1 MQTIA
6 NLLIP
11 LITMTVI
18 IYGLYKKVNIY
29 DSFINGVSEGLKM
42 SLEIFPTIMAMVIA
56 INIITSSGIIN
67 YLTEILSYPLS
78 LIKFPSEILPI
89 ALLRPIS
96 SSASLIVMNDILKT
110 YGPDSLLGMLASI
123 IQGSTDTTIYI
134 LGMYFSSVGIKKIKY
149 SLIVGLLADLSCII
163 IALIVLNI
171 IV

>member
-11 LITMTVI
+11 LIAMTVI

-56 INIITSSGIIN
+56 INLITSSGIIN

-110 YGPDSLLGMLASI
+110 YGPDSFLGMLASI

>member
-56 INIITSSGIIN
+56 INITTSSGIIN

-110 YGPDSLLGMLASI
+110 YGPDSFLGMLASI

>member
-110 YGPDSLLGMLASI
+110 YGPDSFLGMLASI

-163 IALIVLNI
+163 IALI
-171 IV
+171 

>member
-11 LITMTVI
+11 LIAMTVI

-56 INIITSSGIIN
+56 INITTSSEIIN

-110 YGPDSLLGMLASI
+110 YGPDSFLGMLASI

-134 LGMYFSSVGIKKIKY
+134 LGMYFSSVGIKKTKY

>member
-56 INIITSSGIIN
+56 INLITSSGIIN

>member
-11 LITMTVI
+11 LIAMSVI

-42 SLEIFPTIMAMVIA
+42 GLEIFPTIMAMVIA

-96 SSASLIVMNDILKT
+96 SSASLIVMNDILKI
-110 YGPDSLLGMLASI
+110 YGPDSFLGMLASI

>member
-11 LITMTVI
+11 LIAMTVI

-110 YGPDSLLGMLASI
+110 YGPDSFLGMLASI

>member
-56 INIITSSGIIN
+56 INITTSSGIIN

-89 ALLRPIS
+89 SLLRPIY

-110 YGPDSLLGMLASI
+110 YGPDSFLGMLASI

>member
-56 INIITSSGIIN
+56 INLITSSGIIN

-110 YGPDSLLGMLASI
+110 YGPDSFLGMLASI

>member
-11 LITMTVI
+11 LIAMAVI

-110 YGPDSLLGMLASI
+110 YGPDSFLGMLASI

>member
-56 INIITSSGIIN
+56 INIITSSEIIN

-110 YGPDSLLGMLASI
+110 YGPDSFLGMLASI

>member
-11 LITMTVI
+11 LITITVI

-56 INIITSSGIIN
+56 INLITSSGIIN

-110 YGPDSLLGMLASI
+110 YGPDSFLGMLASI